1 MSLTADRVQGIAEER
16 RGRAGGGL
24 LGCGGVFHLYVL
36 EGREVVA
43 LQGVDFGVD
52 WGEMVALLGPSGS
65 GKSTMLAILG
75 GLERPSAG
83 RVLLDGIDVSRLSE
97 AQLTVLRR
105 RRLGF
110 VWQGA
115 ARNLLP
121 HASAW

>member
-1 MSLTADRVQGIAEER
+1 
-16 RGRAGGGL
+16 
-24 LGCGGVFHLYVL
+24 VL

-43 LQGVDFGVD
+43 LQGVDFAVD
-52 WGEMVALLGPSGS
+52 WCETVALLGPSGS

-75 GLERPSAG
+75 GLERPSGG
-83 RVLLDGIDVSRLSE
+83 RVVLAGIDVSRLSE
-97 AQLTVLRR
+97 AQLTMLRR

-121 HASAW
+121 HASALENVDPPMVLAGRPGGR